1 MFRSCP
7 SDHKFGCL
15 SGMVQ
20 TDTEETDKHTISLQW
35 NFPAVCYGKN
45 AEASLRIRRLR
56 QKKGVP
62 PKDGGAHRQQRSAHR
77 PARRQVRQHRRPP
90 RLRHA
95 CTGYAHHIIGTS
107 PRVRVHCTLYL
118 CVVEGHLSR
127 LRAGSGD
134 VEQLADHQKPA
145 EH

>member
-1 MFRSCP
+1 MEF
-7 SDHKFGCL
+7 
-15 SGMVQ
+15 SGGVLPVRQ
-20 TDTEETDKHTISLQW
+20 
-35 NFPAVCYGKN
+35 KN

-95 CTGYAHHIIGTS
+95 RTGYAHNIIGIS

-127 LRAGSGD
+127 LWAGSGD